1 MSDITRQIIDWCA
14 RNVTIIIL
22 AAAVALLGGFRAEQ
36 FATFRAAALAEC
48 VALFLSS
55 IALYVYTPD
64 RYTDTDAG
72 ARTAKGLIF
81 FGVHLLVGL
90 VYAGSYFVEF
100 APGS

>member
-1 MSDITRQIIDWCA
+1 MVSPQQIVSWLG
-14 RNVTIIIL
+14 RNITIIAL
-22 AAAVALLGGFRAEQ
+22 AAAIALLGGFRAEQ
-36 FATFRAAALAEC
+36 LATFRAAALAEC

-55 IALYVYTPD
+55 VALYVYTPD
-64 RYTDTDAG
+64 RFADPD

-100 APGS
+100 APGG